1 MKESVEEKISNILN
15 KIKPFLNNDGGDVE
29 FIKFENG
36 KATFLLKHNEEIEI
50 KDLPY
55 DIKYKIKEI
64 NSEGFVVKYQV
75 NDGEVKL
82 FDINNIN
89 ENILGEDT
97 NIKFINRTEAV
108 WTTVTHT
115 DTAWNCALLRLRL

>member
-55 DIKYKIKEI
+55 DIKYKI
-64 NSEGFVVKYQV
+64 
-75 NDGEVKL
+75 
-82 FDINNIN
+82 N
-89 ENILGEDT
+89 ERMIFRKC
-97 NIKFINRTEAV
+97 I
-108 WTTVTHT
+108 TVHVSSPHAARAPKQASRRLPHRRSSR
-115 DTAWNCALLRLRL
+115 DWCGSGCRRSQQALQ

>member
-36 KATFLLKHNEEIEI
+36 KATFLLKHNEKIEI

-64 NSEGFVVKYQV
+64 EAPKGYK
-75 NDGEVKL
+75 
-82 FDINNIN
+82 NNRGQIDDKN
-89 ENILGEDT
+89 NKI
-97 NIKFINRTEAV
+97 IK
-108 WTTVTHT
+108 
-115 DTAWNCALLRLRL
+115 ALYEYIT